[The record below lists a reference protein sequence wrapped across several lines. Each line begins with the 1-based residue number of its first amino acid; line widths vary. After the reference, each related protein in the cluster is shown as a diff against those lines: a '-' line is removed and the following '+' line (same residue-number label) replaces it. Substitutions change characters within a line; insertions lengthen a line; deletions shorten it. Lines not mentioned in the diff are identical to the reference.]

1 MFFKILG
8 LAMSKFSL
16 LLIIFV
22 SGVLVALQPSINARL
37 AQKIGLVESSTVS
50 FLVGTI
56 ALFLLAL
63 ASGQGSFRALTQVSW
78 WELTGGLMGAFFVCA
93 VILVVPRLGTGAVM
107 AVAIAGQLLTALILD
122 QFQLFGFREIPITVS
137 RISGALLML
146 LGTWL
151 IVRN

>member
-1 MFFKILG
+1 
-8 LAMSKFSL
+8 MSKFSL
-16 LLIIFV
+16 LLIVFV
-22 SGVLVALQPSINARL
+22 SGVLVALQPSVNARL

-63 ASGQGSFRALTQVSW
+63 AFGQGSFRALSQVSW
-78 WELTGGLMGAFFVCA
+78 WELTGGLMGAFFVSA

-107 AVAIAGQLLTALILD
+107 AVAIAGQLLTALLLD
-122 QFQLFGFREIPITVS
+122 QFQFFGFREIPITFT
-137 RISGALLML
+137 RIAGAGFML

-151 IVRN
+151 IVRS

>member
-1 MFFKILG
+1 
-8 LAMSKFSL
+8 MSKFIL

-22 SGVLVALQPSINARL
+22 SGVLVALQPSVNARL

-63 ASGQGSFRALTQVSW
+63 AFGQGSFRALTQVSW
-78 WELTGGLMGAFFVCA
+78 WELTGGLMGAFFVSA

-107 AVAIAGQLLTALILD
+107 AVAIAGQLLMALLLD
-122 QFQLFGFREIPITVS
+122 QFQFFGFREIPINLS
-137 RISGALLML
+137 RVSGAVLML

>member
-1 MFFKILG
+1 
-8 LAMSKFSL
+8 MSKFSL

-22 SGVLVALQPSINARL
+22 SGVLVALQPSVNARL
-37 AQKIGLVESSTVS
+37 AQKIGLIESSTIS

-63 ASGQGSFRALTQVSW
+63 AFGQGSFLAIIQVSW
-78 WELTGGLMGAFFVCA
+78 WELTGGLMGAFFVSA

-107 AVAIAGQLLTALILD
+107 AVAIAGQLLMGLLLD
-122 QFQLFGFREIPITVS
+122 QYQIFGFREIPINLS
-137 RISGALLML
+137 RISGAVLML

>member
-1 MFFKILG
+1 
-8 LAMSKFSL
+8 MSKFIL

-22 SGVLVALQPSINARL
+22 SGVLVALQPSVNARL
-37 AQKIGLVESSTVS
+37 AQKIGLVESSTIS

-63 ASGQGSFRALTQVSW
+63 AFGQGSFRALTQVSW
-78 WELTGGLMGAFFVCA
+78 WELTGGLMGAFFVSA

-107 AVAIAGQLLTALILD
+107 AVAIAGQLLMALLLD
-122 QFQLFGFREIPITVS
+122 QFQFFGFREIPINLS
-137 RISGALLML
+137 RVSGAVLML